1 MQGDWNAKIGEDAY
15 ENWIGTC
22 GRYCNTKSN
31 ERGLRLLEFASYNDL
46 MLANTFGPHK
56 ASRRAT
62 WHSPNGKYHN
72 QIDYITVRKRFRSSV
87 NIAKTRSFL
96 GADIGS
102 DHELV
107 MVTFKLHLKR
117 VKKLGHARIKFDLE
131 TLKDPDV
138 AEAFHAMIGGK
149 IAALTILDA
158 DGTDMDTLIN
168 TFNTAVTNT
177 TSEILGKH
185 RPVKKPW
192 VTADL
197 LDLCD
202 KRRELKKK
210 KCKAVQGSQPRNQE
224 RHEKGKDELDCRAV
238 PGHRR

>member
-1 MQGDWNAKIGEDAY
+1 
-15 ENWIGTC
+15 
-22 GRYCNTKSN
+22 
-31 ERGLRLLEFASYNDL
+31 

-56 ASRRAT
+56 ASRRAM
-62 WHSPNGKYHN
+62 WHSPIGKYHN
-72 QIDYITVRKRFRSSV
+72 QIDCIMVRKRVWSSV
-87 NIAKTRSFL
+87 NIAKTRSFP

-102 DHELV
+102 DHEL
-107 MVTFKLHLKR
+107 HLKR
-117 VKKLGHARIKFDLE
+117 VKKHVHARIKFDLE
-131 TLKDPDV
+131 KLKDPEV

-149 IAALTILDA
+149 FAALTILDA
-158 DGTDMDTLIN
+158 DGTDMETLIN

-210 KCKAVQGSQPRNQE
+210 KKDAEGVRQYRAANQE
-224 RHEKGKDELDCRAV
+224 IKKGMKKAKMNWIEEQCQDIEDSMKKNNSKKIAGERPDQHKARANHHHT
-238 PGHRR
+238 GQGWKMSD